1 VTAGS
6 TKKLYLHGLAA
17 SLVNLLVVSV
27 YSLLV
32 IRLSLTYLEK
42 EEFGLLCLL
51 SQVSGYISI
60 LDLGLFTAFSR
71 ILIDYTTGRQD
82 RYANALGTAAR
93 VFNVLGFAGFLI
105 ACLVAFFGAATLS
118 IPAHLQSKFEFLML
132 AQGVSL
138 WIAFAV
144 KPLSAPLVANGK
156 HYLIYW
162 LSSALFI
169 LNALLFWLA
178 LRSGIGI
185 YSSFLASSVQ
195 LLVNVVCLW
204 LFSRPYRAVGAA
216 LGAFDPSI
224 FKEVLAFARD
234 SMLWQIGGQTLAA
247 LPIFLASAWFA
258 LDATA
263 DLSAGM
269 KLILLMVSVCTRF
282 GDMSVTPLS
291 IEFAKGNE
299 GAAATQMMRIAGVSG
314 GIGACAALFVVCVNP
329 AFVSWWMLGKVSWAW
344 HANVAGALWIAILS
358 VNQCMYGFAV
368 ISRQMQLLRWALLS
382 ECLVYLIVAFLLRE
396 SAGQACLLW
405 AKPIATLAIGYFLLM
420 QMGRHT
426 QIETR
431 RLIPCLVRQ
440 GVGLT
445 IMLPPSIYLS
455 QWIVNHV
462 ADQILALLAVSL
474 LSCFVMLVASLFLF
488 SKEMRADAI
497 RIVRQFVAKAKSQ
510 FFPSASEVL

>member
-1 VTAGS
+1 MPAGS

-17 SLVNLLVVSV
+17 SLVNSVVASG

-71 ILIDYTTGRQD
+71 ILIDYTTGTQD
-82 RYANALGTAAR
+82 RYANALSTAVR

-105 ACLVAFFGAATLS
+105 ACLVAFFGSAALS
-118 IPAHLQSKFEFLML
+118 IPAHLQTKFLLLML

-138 WIAFAV
+138 WVAFAV

-178 LRSGIGI
+178 LRGGIGI
-185 YSSFLASSVQ
+185 YSSILASSVQ
-195 LLVNVVCLW
+195 LLLYMGCSW
-204 LFSRPYRAVGAA
+204 LFARPYRAVGAGR
-216 LGAFDPSI
+216 GAFDSAI

-234 SMLWQIGGQTLAA
+234 SMFWQIGGQTLAA

-258 LDATA
+258 LNATA

-269 KLILLMVSVCTRF
+269 KLILLMVAVCTRF

-291 IEFAKGNE
+291 IEFAKGNQV
-299 GAAATQMMRIAGVSG
+299 GAATQMIRIAGVSG

-358 VNQCMYGFAV
+358 VNQCMYGYAV
-368 ISRQMQLLRWALLS
+368 VSRQMQLLRWALLA
-382 ECLVYLIVAFLLRE
+382 ECLVYVALAFATRTW
-396 SAGQACLLW
+396 AGSACLLW
-405 AKPIATLAIGYFLLM
+405 AKPVATLVIGIYIAWQLKKHSHFDATCLLPSLLR
-420 QMGRHT
+420 QS
-426 QIETR
+426 
-431 RLIPCLVRQ
+431 LALALLV
-440 GVGLT
+440 
-445 IMLPPSIYLS
+445 PSCIFCS
-455 QWIVNHV
+455 QWIATACNH
-462 ADQILALLAVSL
+462 ALLACAVSGL
-474 LSCFVMLVASLFLF
+474 LSSVVIVVALPLLFTR
-488 SKEMRADAI
+488 SMRADLR
-497 RIVRQFVAKAKSQ
+497 RILAGLLVKLQRSK
-510 FFPSASEVL
+510 LDRTY

>member
-1 VTAGS
+1 MTAGS
-6 TKKLYLHGLAA
+6 TKRLYLHGLAA

-51 SQVSGYISI
+51 SQVSAYILI

-71 ILIDYTTGRQD
+71 ILIDYTTGTQD
-82 RYANALGTAAR
+82 RYANALGTAVR

-105 ACLVAFFGAATLS
+105 ACLVAFFGGAALS
-118 IPAHLQSKFEFLML
+118 IPAHLQSKFVFLML

-185 YSSFLASSVQ
+185 YSSFLASFAQ
-195 LLVNVVCLW
+195 LLVNVVCLL

-216 LGAFDPSI
+216 RGAFDPTI

-234 SMLWQIGGQTLAA
+234 SMVWQVGGQTLAA

-258 LDATA
+258 LNATA

-358 VNQCMYGFAV
+358 VNQCMYGYAV
-368 ISRQMQLLRWALLS
+368 VSRQMQLLRWALLA
-382 ECLVYLIVAFLLRE
+382 ECLVYVALAFATRTW
-396 SAGQACLLW
+396 AGSACLLW
-405 AKPIATLAIGYFLLM
+405 AKPVATLVIGIYIAWQLKKHSHFNATCLLPS
-420 QMGRHT
+420 
-426 QIETR
+426 
-431 RLIPCLVRQ
+431 LLRQ
-440 GVGLT
+440 AL
-445 IMLPPSIYLS
+445 
-455 QWIVNHV
+455 
-462 ADQILALLAVSL
+462 ALALLIPLCLMGSRWIATACNHSL
-474 LSCFVMLVASLFLF
+474 LACAASGLLSGVVMLVALPLLFTH
-488 SKEMRADAI
+488 SMRADLSRLLAGLLVKFQ
-497 RIVRQFVAKAKSQ
+497 RSKLNRTY
-510 FFPSASEVL
+510 